1 MPIRILVLGSNG
13 IVGNDISRKIKDTY
27 DVKSYGHNEL
37 DITDF
42 DHVGSEIKKFKPN
55 LVINSAAYTNVEKA
69 EKEKRLCYE
78 VNADAVENL
87 SKVCHIFKST
97 LIHLSTDYI
106 FDGMID
112 RPYTEND
119 LGNPINVYGDSKN
132 RADEYVKNSKC
143 NSIILRTSWVYGYSG
158 NNFVKSILDRVES
171 KDKLKIVCDQYGVPT
186 SSDFIADI
194 INKYLIN
201 YCVKKSNNSYNE
213 IFNLCSSGYTSWF
226 NFAQKIIEYASNI
239 NSKYKIN
246 IIPIKSNNY
255 KTLARRPSYTVLS
268 NQKISTCFDIDI
280 QNWEYYLEYFL
291 DRYLK

>member
-69 EKEKRLCYE
+69 EKEKSLCYE

-158 NNFVKSILDRVES
+158 
-171 KDKLKIVCDQYGVPT
+171 
-186 SSDFIADI
+186 
-194 INKYLIN
+194 
-201 YCVKKSNNSYNE
+201 
-213 IFNLCSSGYTSWF
+213 
-226 NFAQKIIEYASNI
+226 
-239 NSKYKIN
+239 
-246 IIPIKSNNY
+246 
-255 KTLARRPSYTVLS
+255 
-268 NQKISTCFDIDI
+268 
-280 QNWEYYLEYFL
+280 
-291 DRYLK
+291 